1 MDSLSSRSD
10 WVVGI
15 GAVATG
21 LGVLLFAL
29 FPLALPIVILTIAAT
44 LPLALPLVG
53 LAATAAIFAGMWL
66 GIRSAGRGI
75 RRRESARPGR
85 QLKRVRAFPDCG

>member
-1 MDSLSSRSD
+1 MDSFSSRSD

-15 GAVATG
+15 GAAATG
-21 LGVLLFAL
+21 LGVLMFGL

-44 LPLALPLVG
+44 LLLALLLGG
-53 LAATAAIFAGMWL
+53 LAAMAAIFAGVWI

-75 RRRESARPGR
+75 RRRESVRPGR
-85 QLKRVRAFPDCG
+85 QLKRVRASPDCG